1 MCYYDRIGKFNKE
14 IKDFNPHMEINI
26 KLIEKVARNTKL
38 KLIEEEEK
46 EFLPQLK
53 EILDSF
59 SVLDE
64 APIENLH
71 ASFQP
76 FTINNIFRE
85 DSVEKCLS
93 QEEALQN
100 TNLKKNGFFLGPK
113 TF

>member
-1 MCYYDRIGKFNKE
+1 MNLNKE
-14 IKDFNPHMEINI
+14 
-26 KLIEKVARNTKL
+26 LIEKVAKNAKL
-38 KLIEEEEK
+38 KLTEEEK
-46 EFLPQLK
+46 EEFLPQLQ

-76 FTINNIFRE
+76 FPIKNVLRE
-85 DSVEKCLS
+85 DKEEPSLT

-100 TNLKKNGFFLGPK
+100 TPLKKDGFFRGPK